1 MNSPA
6 FYYEHP
12 DKYRRQIYDAKGV
25 ELMNSREIVLDVI
38 TPGKGESRP
47 RISVSLLS
55 GGTWTFRQKGLDL
68 KDILDHPENAA
79 PIIAAINDKVHSD
92 IVWPGSG
99 YHNIPAHIFG
109 GKLKF
114 RPHGNI
120 DVVEPAF
127 RKISDIDTA
136 DVGLIDKHPWI
147 GAIRSMIRQVDA
159 LTGKQVLVGTSAW
172 GPFTLAGQFYGVE
185 KLMSGLYKDKPGIH
199 ALLEFITEVC
209 YRYLSPAIAQG
220 ALLLSVAEP
229 TASGDLI
236 SIQHFE
242 EFAAPYLKRLIQ
254 RLKQDGA
261 LITLHICG
269 NIQDRL
275 GLAPELGVDLLSVD
289 YKVNLAAAAGV
300 LAGRVALAGNMN
312 PVLLKDSLPDAVS
325 AKAREILEIAG
336 DYPRFI
342 LMPGCDIPPAVPLAN
357 LQALFQTGFSW
368 KTNSTG

>member
-1 MNSPA
+1 
-6 FYYEHP
+6 
-12 DKYRRQIYDAKGV
+12 
-25 ELMNSREIVLDVI
+25 MNSREIVLEVI
-38 TPGKGESRP
+38 QSGHDKSRP
-47 RISVSLLS
+47 RIPVSLLS

-68 KDILDHPENAA
+68 KDILDNSGIAA
-79 PIIAAINDKVHSD
+79 SIIADINSKVHSD

-99 YHNIPAHIFG
+99 YHNIPVQLFG

-120 DVVEPAF
+120 DVTEPAF
-127 RKISDIDTA
+127 HTIPEIDKA
-136 DVGLIDKHPWI
+136 DVDLIDKHPWI
-147 GAIRSMIRQVDA
+147 GAIRDIIRQVNFQIGQQY
-159 LTGKQVLVGTSAW
+159 LIGTSGW

-185 KLMSGLYKDKPGIH
+185 KLMSGLYKDKAGIH

-220 ALLLSVAEP
+220 AILLSIAEP

-236 SIQHFE
+236 SLRHFE
-242 EFAAPYLKRLIQ
+242 EFVAPYLQKLIQ

-289 YKVNLAAAAGV
+289 YKVNLAAAASV
-300 LAGRVALAGNMN
+300 LDGRVALAGNLN
-312 PVLLKDSLPDAVS
+312 PVILKDSSPDDLVT
-325 AKAREILEIAG
+325 KTRTILQGVA

-342 LMPGCDIPPAVPLAN
+342 LMPGCDIPPAVPLVN
-357 LQALFQTGFSW
+357 LQAFFAAGLSW
-368 KTNSTG
+368 KG

>member
-1 MNSPA
+1 
-6 FYYEHP
+6 
-12 DKYRRQIYDAKGV
+12 
-25 ELMNSREIVLDVI
+25 MNSRETVLDAI
-38 TPGKGESRP
+38 TSGKGKKRP
-47 RISVSLLS
+47 RIPVSLLS

-68 KDILDHPENAA
+68 KDILDDPDCAA
-79 PIIAAINDKVHSD
+79 PIITGVNSHDVHSD

-109 GKLKF
+109 GQLKF

-127 RKISDIDTA
+127 RSLSDIDTA
-136 DVGLIDKHPWI
+136 DAGLIDKHPWI
-147 GAIRSMIRQVDA
+147 VAIRSVIRQVNDLA
-159 LTGKQVLVGTSAW
+159 GKEFLVGTSAW

-185 KLMSGLYKDKPGIH
+185 KLMSGLYKDKTGIH

-209 YRYLSPAIAQG
+209 YRYLSPAIGQG

-236 SIQHFE
+236 SLRHFE
-242 EFAAPYLKRLIQ
+242 EFVAPYLKQLIQ

-289 YKVNLAAAAGV
+289 YKVDLAAAAGV
-300 LAGRVALAGNMN
+300 LDGRVALAGNLN
-312 PVLLKDSLPDAVS
+312 PVTLKDSPPEEVI
-325 AKAREILEIAG
+325 AKTRAILETAG
-336 DYPRFI
+336 DYSRFI

-357 LQALFQTGFSW
+357 LQAFFRTGLSW
-368 KTNSTG
+368 KATA